1 MELVALIIASLTF
14 PAVLGAV
21 AARRASAYHLWGWI
35 GAVFGA
41 LPGYL
46 LGMWFAQRFAGVPLS
61 PYAKG
66 WVSLGMF
73 IGGLTV
79 LAIATR

>member
-1 MELVALIIASLTF
+1 VELVALIIASFTF

-21 AARRASAYHLWGWI
+21 LLGAVGYHAWGWV
-35 GAVFGA
+35 GAVLGA
-41 LPGYL
+41 IPGYL

-73 IGGLTV
+73 IGGLAV

>member
-1 MELVALIIASLTF
+1 LDLLALLIASFTL
-14 PAVLGAV
+14 PAVLGALLLGV
-21 AARRASAYHLWGWI
+21 IGYHWLGWI
-35 GAVFGA
+35 GAVIGA

-46 LGMWFAQRFAGVPLS
+46 LGLWFAQRFAGVPLS

-66 WVSLGMF
+66 WVSLAMF
-73 IGGLTV
+73 IGGLAV